1 MFHANRKIL
10 GAGLILLISLGMLIF
25 RSNASAATNQSINEF
40 PTSGHPGH
48 IITGPDGNL
57 WFTESNGIGRITTA
71 GVVTEYPVVTGSCDP
86 GGIAAGPDGNIW
98 FTLPCQGK
106 VGRITPSGSMTE
118 TGGFNTP
125 WGITLGPDGNM
136 WITENEHVSQ
146 ITTTGTI
153 TTFLIG
159 IERFPEAMTL
169 GPDGNLWYVST
180 VFHRG
185 GTEIGQITPTGV
197 YTTFWASGIS
207 DLTAGRDG
215 NIWFSQLWQDKIG
228 RITPAGIITE
238 FNLPPTPGG
247 YCGCP
252 NGITTGPDGYIWFMS
267 SFNTIGRI
275 TPSGQVSYF
284 SGAGDE
290 GIGIT
295 TGPDGNIWFTDHW
308 SQQIGRLIIYRS
320 FLPLVAR

>member
-1 MFHANRKIL
+1 ML
-10 GAGLILLISLGMLIF
+10 VISLGILIF
-25 RSNASAATNQSINEF
+25 HPNASAATDQSINGF

-106 VGRITPSGSMTE
+106 VGWITPSGSMTE

-125 WGITLGPDGNM
+125 WGITLGPDSNM
-136 WITENEHVSQ
+136 WITEDFHVSQ

-153 TTFLIG
+153 TTFLIASDS
-159 IERFPEAMTL
+159 FPEALTT

-185 GTEIGQITPTGV
+185 GTEIGRITPTGV
-197 YTTFWASGIS
+197 YTTFPASGIF

-215 NIWFSQLWQDKIG
+215 NIWFSQLWQNKIG
-228 RITPAGIITE
+228 RITPAGSITE
-238 FNLPPTPGG
+238 FDLPLSPDPS
-247 YCGCP
+247 
-252 NGITTGPDGYIWFMS
+252 GITTGPDGYIWFIGFGM
-267 SFNTIGRI
+267 IGRI
-275 TPSGQVSYF
+275 MPNGQVSYF
-284 SGAGDE
+284 SIPGD
-290 GIGIT
+290 GYGIT
-295 TGPDGNIWFTDHW
+295 TGPDGNIWFTDYAG
-308 SQQIGRLIIYRS
+308 QQIGRLTIYRS
-320 FLPLVAR
+320 FLPLVAK